1 MNVKLNSRSLATGLA
16 CALAILLAG
25 PTLPALAHIDLLSP
39 EPLMGGRAKLWRAL
53 KVAPFGAPGL
63 DVIGAPATTVKAG
76 TLLEVEV
83 EVYVYHPGE
92 IVFLYTEDLSGADM
106 EPAYM
111 IAGPERPIPH
121 HNLLHR
127 VDVPP
132 RGRHKWIRTKV
143 PLPDIE
149 GTILLVVR
157 QVMTDKL
164 DPMPDGRVSLKR
176 IYYHQAAKLKL
187 VR

>member
-1 MNVKLNSRSLATGLA
+1 MNVRLNSRPLATGLA
-16 CALAILLAG
+16 FALAILLAG
-25 PTLPALAHIDLLSP
+25 QALPALAHIDLLSP
-39 EPLMGGRAKLWRAL
+39 EPLMDGRAMNMRAL

-76 TLLEVEV
+76 ALLEVEIV
-83 EVYVYHPGE
+83 VYVYHPGE

-106 EPAYM
+106 EPAYQ
-111 IAGPERPIPH
+111 IAGPERSIPH
-121 HNLLHR
+121 HNLIHR

-132 RGRHKWIRTKV
+132 RGRHKMIRTKV

-164 DPMPDGRVSLKR
+164 DHMPDGTVSLKR

>member
-1 MNVKLNSRSLATGLA
+1 VKSNSKPLAAGLA
-16 CALAILLAG
+16 LALAILLAG
-25 PTLPALAHIDLLSP
+25 PALPALAHIDLLSP
-39 EPLMGGRAKLWRAL
+39 EPLMSGRAMSMRAL

-63 DVIGAPATTVKAG
+63 DVIAAPATTVKAG
-76 TLLEVEV
+76 ALLEVEI

-92 IVFLYTEDLSGADM
+92 IVFLYTEDLTGADM
-106 EPAYM
+106 GPAYS
-111 IAGPERPIPH
+111 ISGPERPIPH

-132 RGRHKWIRTKV
+132 RGRHQMIRTKV
-143 PLPDIE
+143 RLPNIE

-164 DPMPDGRVSLKR
+164 DPMPDGTVSLKR

>member
-1 MNVKLNSRSLATGLA
+1 MILISKPLAVGLA
-16 CALAILLAG
+16 SALLAVFFG
-25 PTLPALAHIDLLSP
+25 QAAPATAHIDLISP
-39 EPLMGGRAKLWRAL
+39 KPLMDGRAMNRRAL
-53 KVAPFGAPGL
+53 KIAPFGAPRL
-63 DVIGAPATTVKAG
+63 DVVAAPATTVKAG
-76 TLLEVEV
+76 ALLDVEI

-106 EPAYM
+106 EPAYS

-121 HNLLHR
+121 RNLIHR
-127 VDVPP
+127 IDVPP
-132 RGRHKWIRTKV
+132 RGQHKMIRTKV

-164 DPMPDGRVSLKR
+164 DPLPDGSVSLKR